1 MRVPAF
7 AILISCLASAALAD
21 DFKTTEDKEYKNA
34 TVLCVEPDGI
44 VIKTRA
50 GISKLYFS
58 ELPPEV
64 LERFHFG
71 SQWSAQLP
79 AGANEE
85 IRITQQQ
92 NIEEDQECEDEA
104 PRKVKIAQEK
114 QRAILA
120 KAESIRIPH
129 IDFRD
134 VTVREAIESLA
145 AQGHDH
151 DPGGTGVVIGMFMN
165 DIEPEGEPIP
175 RLTLSLQDVTLF
187 QAVTAVAQ
195 EMGFSV
201 CVSSFGLD
209 IHCVHREFPGW
220 KISVRCIKPAKEE
233 LSDFDRRIVESTVQS
248 ASVIALAKWERSRCT
263 LRCVVTDIL
272 KQAPGSAFYYK
283 VGDEISDLDEQVTS
297 KLNYGDGQVLFYT
310 GSPARLE
317 QTATYCGDRIA
328 GLGGIPI
335 SNLREIVDRSK

>member
-7 AILISCLASAALAD
+7 AILISCLASPALAD
-21 DFKTTEDKEYKNA
+21 DFKTTEGKEYKNA

-71 SQWSAQLP
+71 SQWSGQFP

-85 IRITQQQ
+85 IRITSQQ
-92 NIEEDQECEDEA
+92 NIEEDQECEDGA
-104 PRKVKIAQEK
+104 PPKVKIEREK
-114 QRAILA
+114 QRVVLA

-151 DPGGTGVVIGMFMN
+151 DPGSTGVVIGMSMN

-195 EMGFSV
+195 RI
-201 CVSSFGLD
+201 GL
-209 IHCVHREFPGW
+209 
-220 KISVRCIKPAKEE
+220 SVRT
-233 LSDFDRRIVESTVQS
+233 ESNG
-248 ASVIALAKWERSRCT
+248 L
-263 LRCVVTDIL
+263 VV
-272 KQAPGSAFYYK
+272 Y
-283 VGDEISDLDEQVTS
+283 
-297 KLNYGDGQVLFYT
+297 
-310 GSPARLE
+310 
-317 QTATYCGDRIA
+317 
-328 GLGGIPI
+328 
-335 SNLREIVDRSK
+335 RETE

>member
-1 MRVPAF
+1 MSVPAF

-21 DFKTTEDKEYKNA
+21 DFKTTEGKEYKNA
-34 TVLCVEPDGI
+34 TLFCVEPDGI
-44 VIKTRA
+44 VIKTRS

-64 LERFHFG
+64 LKRFHFG
-71 SQWSAQLP
+71 SQWSGQFP
-79 AGANEE
+79 ARANEE
-85 IRITQQQ
+85 TRITQQQ
-92 NIEEDQECEDEA
+92 NIEEDQKCEDEA
-104 PRKVKIAQEK
+104 PRKVKIEREK

-151 DPGGTGVVIGMFMN
+151 DPGGTGIVIGMSMN
-165 DIEPEGEPIP
+165 DIEREGEPIP

-195 EMGFSV
+195 EMGLSV
-201 CVSSFGLD
+201 GVVSFGLN
-209 IHCVHREFPGW
+209 IFCVHREFPGW
-220 KISVRCIKPAKEE
+220 KISVRCIKPAKDE
-233 LSDFDRRIVESTVQS
+233 LSDFDQRIVESTVQS

-272 KQAPGSAFYYK
+272 KQAPGSAFHYK
-283 VGDEISDLDEQVTS
+283 VGDEISDLDEEVAS
-297 KLNYGDGQVLFYT
+297 DLNYGDGQVLFYT

-317 QTATYCGDRIA
+317 QTAMYCGDRVA

>member
-21 DFKTTEDKEYKNA
+21 DFKTTEGKEYKNA
-34 TVLCVEPDGI
+34 TLFCVEPDGI
-44 VIKTRA
+44 VIETRA

-92 NIEEDQECEDEA
+92 NIEEDQECEDGA
-104 PRKVKIAQEK
+104 PPKVKIEREK
-114 QRAILA
+114 QRAVLA
-120 KAESIRIPH
+120 KAESIRIPY
-129 IDFRD
+129 IEFRD

-145 AQGHDH
+145 AHGHDH

-187 QAVTAVAQ
+187 QAVIAVAQ
-195 EMGFSV
+195 KIGLSV
-201 CVSSFGLD
+201 NVISFGLD
-209 IHCVHREFPGW
+209 IYCVHREFPGW
-220 KISVRCIKPAKEE
+220 VHCYEVSKPA
-233 LSDFDRRIVESTVQS
+233 
-248 ASVIALAKWERSRCT
+248 
-263 LRCVVTDIL
+263 
-272 KQAPGSAFYYK
+272 P
-283 VGDEISDLDEQVTS
+283 
-297 KLNYGDGQVLFYT
+297 
-310 GSPARLE
+310 
-317 QTATYCGDRIA
+317 
-328 GLGGIPI
+328 
-335 SNLREIVDRSK
+335 

>member
-1 MRVPAF
+1 MRVPLV
-7 AILISCLASAALAD
+7 LISLCLALVALAD
-21 DFKTTEDKEYKNA
+21 DFKTAEGKEYKDA

-44 VIKTRA
+44 DIKTRSGTA
-50 GISKLYFS
+50 KLYFS

-64 LERFHFG
+64 VKRFHFG
-71 SQWSAQLP
+71 SQWSRQFP

-85 IRITQQQ
+85 IRVTSQQ
-92 NIEEDQECEDEA
+92 NIEEDQECEDGA
-104 PRKVKIAQEK
+104 PPKVKIEREK
-114 QRAILA
+114 QRAVLA

-151 DPGGTGVVIGMFMN
+151 DPGSTGVGIGMSMN

-175 RLTLSLQDVTLF
+175 RLTLLLKDVTLF

-201 CVSSFGLD
+201 CVSSFGLN
-209 IHCVHREFPGW
+209 IHCVHREFSGW
-220 KISVRCIKPAKEE
+220 KISVHCIRPAKEE
-233 LSDFDRRIVESTVQS
+233 LSDFDQRIVESTIQS
-248 ASVIALAKWERSRCT
+248 ASVIALTKWERSRCT

-283 VGDEISDLDEQVTS
+283 VGDEISDLDEQVAS
-297 KLNYGDGQVLFYT
+297 NVSRGDGQVLFYT

-317 QTATYCGDRIA
+317 QTATYYGDRIA
-328 GLGGIPI
+328 GFAGIPI

>member
-1 MRVPAF
+1 MRVPLV
-7 AILISCLASAALAD
+7 LISLCLALVALAD
-21 DFKTTEDKEYKNA
+21 DFKTAEGKEYKNA

-44 VIKTRA
+44 DIKTRS

-64 LERFHFG
+64 VERFHFG
-71 SQWSAQLP
+71 SQWSRQFP

-85 IRITQQQ
+85 IRITPQQ
-92 NIEEDQECEDEA
+92 NIEEDQECEDGA
-104 PRKVKIAQEK
+104 PPKVKIEREK
-114 QRAILA
+114 QRAVLA

-129 IDFRD
+129 IEFRD
-134 VTVREAIESLA
+134 FTVREAVEFLA

-151 DPGGTGVVIGMFMN
+151 DPGGGTGIVIGMSMN

-175 RLTLSLQDVTLF
+175 RLTLLLKDVTLF
-187 QAVTAVAQ
+187 QAITAVAQ

-201 CVSSFGLD
+201 CVSSFGLH

-220 KISVRCIKPAKEE
+220 KISVRCIRPDKEE
-233 LSDFDRRIVESTVQS
+233 LSDFDRGFVESRVQS
-248 ASVIALAKWERSRCT
+248 ASVIALTKWERSRCT

-272 KQAPGSAFYYK
+272 KQAPGSAFSYK
-283 VGDEISDLDEQVTS
+283 VGDEISDLDEQVAS
-297 KLNYGDGQVLFYT
+297 NINYGDGQVLFYT

-317 QTATYCGDRIA
+317 QAATYCGDRIA

-335 SNLREIVDRSK
+335 SNLREIVGRSK